1 MNRRNNVVIGN
12 FNTKTM
18 SLNLPTV
25 FLSKDLLER
34 RLQESEKQY
43 QLEVPT
49 HNETR
54 LKCIADDSLI
64 DNFYVIRFVDD
75 NGITYEVGRR
85 DRLASSKEIFTVEP
99 IVVVR
104 DMQTIRQIDRC
115 RNIEELSPYF
125 YNVWQGKKIPE
136 NTEFTFKKPKE
147 ENKFFYVKS

>member
-1 MNRRNNVVIGN
+1 MNRRNNIVKGN
-12 FNTKTM
+12 FNIKM
-18 SLNLPTV
+18 MNLNLPTV

-34 RLQESEKQY
+34 RLQESGKEY

-54 LKCIADDSLI
+54 LKCIVDDSLI

-75 NGITYEVGRR
+75 SGITYEVGRG
-85 DRLASSKEIFTVEP
+85 DRLASSKEILTVEP
-99 IVVVR
+99 ISVVR
-104 DMQTIRQIDRC
+104 DMQTIRHIDRC

-147 ENKFFYVKS
+147 ENKFFYIRS